1 MHEFLGI
8 LLREA
13 GRKMT
18 VSTGRKDID
27 YDAMELQMIIADL
40 NRLHKHVQG
49 LKAHDLCS
57 PQVYEALLY
66 AAERFHR
73 LRRVQKRNGN

>member
-1 MHEFLGI
+1 
-8 LLREA
+8 
-13 GRKMT
+13 
-18 VSTGRKDID
+18 
-27 YDAMELQMIIADL
+27 MELQMIIADL